1 MNKFLTI
8 ITSTYNV
15 GNEFNQTAKSIR
27 EQTDNDYQWIVID
40 GNSSENTK
48 KIISQNMDVIDYYI
62 SENDAGIYDA
72 WNKACEQ
79 IQGEWVIFL
88 GAGDSFD
95 NPDLVSHLKKLLN
108 VNQSKLFYG
117 KVNIVDNNCN
127 IICQRGFVQNIVWYK
142 GKPNMPCHQGV
153 IQHYSLFRGR
163 KSFDPRYKIAGD
175 TKFLMETNSL
185 QDIIYLD
192 YTISNMLEQGISGRP
207 ESKLIIYKEAK
218 MLEADFKFKT
228 NSLHKIGYYLRIHL
242 IYILMCCM
250 PLKLYH
256 SLAKIRRKITGD

>member
-127 IICQRGFVQNIVWYK
+127 IICQRGFVQNIGWYK

-175 TKFLMETNSL
+175 TKFLMETN
-185 QDIIYLD
+185 
-192 YTISNMLEQGISGRP
+192 
-207 ESKLIIYKEAK
+207 
-218 MLEADFKFKT
+218 
-228 NSLHKIGYYLRIHL
+228 
-242 IYILMCCM
+242 
-250 PLKLYH
+250 
-256 SLAKIRRKITGD
+256 